1 MNNEILATKSLINM
15 SVSGAGAGVA
25 TGSSLSL
32 IQQLNVLYPFLY
44 LYLPLWG
51 FFVLIIVVCLVGA
64 TGALLTDVME
74 SEKNSFKKVGLAFGT
89 GLVSAFII
97 LPSLVSAPT
106 MGTLLL
112 TALGAS
118 FSGTILVFILA
129 QVLKDQ
135 TLQSAIKNSIS
146 KSILYAFSKV
156 ESFIDFLSGSK
167 K

>member
-1 MNNEILATKSLINM
+1 M
-15 SVSGAGAGVA
+15 SVSGAGIA

-51 FFVLIIVVCLVGA
+51 FFVLIIVVCLIGA

-74 SEKNSFKKVGLAFGT
+74 AEKNSFKKVGLAFGT

-97 LPSLVSAPT
+97 LPSLVTAPT

-118 FSGTILVFILA
+118 FAGTILVFILV
-129 QVLKDQ
+129 QVIKDQ
-135 TLQSAIKNSIS
+135 TLQTAIKNSIS
-146 KSILYAFSKV
+146 KSILYIFSKT
-156 ESFIDFLSGSK
+156 EKFIDIMLGTGDK

>member
-1 MNNEILATKSLINM
+1 MNNEILATKTLITA
-15 SVSGAGAGVA
+15 SVSGAAA
-25 TGSSLSL
+25 TGTSLSL

-51 FFVLIIVVCLVGA
+51 FFVLIVVVCLLGA
-64 TGALLTDVME
+64 TGALLTDVMQT
-74 SEKNSFKKVGLAFGT
+74 EKNSFKKVGLAFGT

-135 TLQSAIKNSIS
+135 TLQTAIKNSIS

-156 ESFIDFLSGSK
+156 EGFIDHLSGSK

>member
-1 MNNEILATKSLINM
+1 MNQEILATKALLTM
-15 SVSGAGAGVA
+15 GVTGASTVG
-25 TGSSLSL
+25 TSLSL
-32 IQQLNVLYPFLY
+32 VQQLNVLYPFLY
-44 LYLPLWG
+44 LSLPLWS
-51 FFVLIIVVCLVGA
+51 FFILIVVACVLG
-64 TGALLTDVME
+64 TLGALLTDVME
-74 SEKNSFKKVGLAFGT
+74 DEKNSFKKVALAFGT
-89 GLVSAFII
+89 GLVSTFII
-97 LPSLVSAPT
+97 LPSIVATPT

-129 QVLKDQ
+129 QVLKDK
-135 TLQSAIKNSIS
+135 TLQSAIKNSIG